1 MTTGNFIDVDGLD
14 SDDYSAVLDMATP
27 MNGVLITE
35 GTESAKIILEA
46 FPKEGYSVGD
56 AEELRDL
63 ILQFNKAHYLS
74 PTTL

>member
-14 SDDYSAVLDMATP
+14 GDDYSAVLDMATP

-74 PTTL
+74 PTAL